1 MAHLL
6 ETDPDVAYHRL
17 QQRLD
22 RMPTGAPDSPAFQQI
37 LRLLFT
43 PDEAELAAQMPTL
56 CSLPGLASRVGRPV
70 EELGPVVDEMARKGL
85 VVDLEH
91 RGERWVSLAPVVIG
105 FFEFTFMRVR
115 DDTPVDVLAALFD
128 EYLFTDGALAHAVFR
143 GSTQIGRSLVR
154 EESLPDEPE
163 VEVLDWEL
171 ATHVVGEASSIAVGD
186 CPCRTHA
193 KLMGRGCGAPT
204 RTCLSFGGAAD
215 ALVRAGIAERISTDE
230 GLAIL
235 AEAKAAGLA
244 QTADNVQ
251 HGITYLCNC
260 CGCCCGMMQSI
271 RRFGISGSIVSSN
284 WVAQVDH
291 SMCRG
296 CKKCARACPAQ
307 AVTMVD
313 NHGQGLRK
321 YWAVVDPDACL
332 GCGVCDE
339 VCRFGAHSMV
349 PREHRVFTP
358 ETTFDRM
365 VAMAVER
372 GKLGDLLVDT
382 LDGAGPHAVARVLQ
396 TLEALPPA
404 RAERAVAP
412 LRSLFLRGLL
422 AAFRAAEHA
431 SRAADA
437 PRRLR
442 QSVDDAADV
451 TRGPA
456 GQTDRIPQD
465 VVPVTTN
472 PTSSSSAHTAML

>member
-6 ETDPDVAYHRL
+6 PTDPDVAYQRL

-22 RMPTGAPDSPAFQQI
+22 RMPTGAPDSPVFQRI

-43 PDEAELAAQMPTL
+43 PDQAALAVQMPTL
-56 CSLPGLASRVGRPV
+56 CSLQSLADRVGRPV
-70 EELGPVVDEMARKGL
+70 DEVAPVVEEMARRGL
-85 VVDLEH
+85 VFDLEH
-91 RGERWVSLAPVVIG
+91 RGQRWVSLAPVVIG

-115 DDTPVDVLAALFD
+115 DDVAIDDLAVLFD

-154 EESLPDEPE
+154 EEALPDEPG
-163 VEVLDWEL
+163 VEVLDWER
-171 ATHVVGEASSIAVGD
+171 ATHVVGEATSIAVGT
-186 CPCRTHA
+186 CPCRQHA
-193 KLMGRGCGAPT
+193 ELMGRACGAPT
-204 RTCLSFGGAAD
+204 RTCLSFGTAAD
-215 ALVRAGIAERISTDE
+215 ALVRAGIADRITNDE
-230 GLAIL
+230 GLQIL

-251 HGITYLCNC
+251 RGITYMCNC

-271 RRFGISGSIVSSN
+271 RRFGITGSIVSSN

-291 SMCRG
+291 TMCRG

-313 NHGQGLRK
+313 NQGQGLRK

-358 ETTFDRM
+358 ETTFERV

-382 LDGAGPHAVARVLQ
+382 LDGAGPHALARVLQ
-396 TLEALPPA
+396 VVEALPP
-404 RAERAVAP
+404 ERADGLVAP
-412 LRSLFLRGLL
+412 LRSLFLHGLL
-422 AAFRAAEHA
+422 AALGVAKRAGSAASDGTRPAAAVSAE
-431 SRAADA
+431 
-437 PRRLR
+437 
-442 QSVDDAADV
+442 
-451 TRGPA
+451 
-456 GQTDRIPQD
+456 
-465 VVPVTTN
+465 
-472 PTSSSSAHTAML
+472 